1 MTPLEAI
8 VGQLDAFLI
17 AHHREVDA
25 WAERRHAEIHAM
37 AVARTRGMGQLF
49 RHATARVTRI
59 ALGADFLEAQAR
71 AMEDIRLILDAPF
84 PYPLHMKEIR

>member
-1 MTPLEAI
+1 MNGRGRIDSPLEAI
-8 VGQLDAFLI
+8 VRELETFRV

-37 AVARTRGMGQLF
+37 AVARTRGLGQLF

-59 ALGADFLEAQAR
+59 ALV
-71 AMEDIRLILDAPF
+71 DAPF